1 MRVTFLRIKSSYNLF
16 GIFAIHSPEACPLN
30 NTKKRFLKRSLINCS
45 QTLKNMG

>member
-1 MRVTFLRIKSSYNLF
+1 MRVTFLRIMSSYNLF

-30 NTKKRFLKRSLINCS
+30 NTKKEVFKEILINCS